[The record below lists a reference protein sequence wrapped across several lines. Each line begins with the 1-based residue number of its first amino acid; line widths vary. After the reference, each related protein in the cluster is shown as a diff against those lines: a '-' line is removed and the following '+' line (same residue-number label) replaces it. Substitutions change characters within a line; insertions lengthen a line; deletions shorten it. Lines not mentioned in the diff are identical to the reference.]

1 LKLSKLDDLFICGN
15 IVLAP
20 IVRWERQE
28 SLGEKKMRG
37 LILGLVAAGALASAS
52 FVAAPAS
59 AQEAGVVM
67 PPMVDSNGPIR
78 QGNMCKQRVQ
88 PGQTDGLAFFTPCS
102 DARSANARA
111 RRVRR

>member
-1 LKLSKLDDLFICGN
+1 
-15 IVLAP
+15 
-20 IVRWERQE
+20 
-28 SLGEKKMRG
+28 MRG

-78 QGNMCKQRVQ
+78 QGNMCKQRPRLFHALLRRPQ
-88 PGQTDGLAFFTPCS
+88 RQCARTP
-102 DARSANARA
+102 RSQITISA
-111 RRVRR
+111 RVRGGPGPPDVLPSSLQAPQPPAGLVTLRAGAAISR